1 MIGKCK
7 KCDNTSFYT
16 ERNGNHTGLYCEK
29 CGAWIK
35 WLSKDELRVVA
46 HNKKT
51 EQTKNNFSYFPLR
64 GSLRGRL
71 HFILEDFFNH
81 EIKMYNSGEYDWE
94 YLEYSTDE
102 ILRVIKQQGG
112 SVGGNNE
119 NL

>member
-1 MIGKCK
+1 MIDKCK
-7 KCDNTSFYT
+7 KCGNTSFYT

-29 CGAWIK
+29 CIAWIK
-35 WLSKDELRVVA
+35 WLSKDELRAVVR
-46 HNKKT
+46 NKKIERT
-51 EQTKNNFSYFPLR
+51 ANNLSYS
-64 GSLRGRL
+64 SLRGRL
-71 HFILEDFFNH
+71 RFILEDFFNH

-102 ILRVIKQQGG
+102 ILRLIKQRGG